1 MGKLDGKV
9 AVVVGGGGGI
19 ASGMTLALAKE
30 GADIAVVERVA
41 EKGKAVAREVE
52 KTGVRVLAIECDIT
66 DRAQVDAA
74 VTQILAELGKIDV
87 LVNNATGVTIAT
99 SNLPFIEHTESD
111 FDRIF
116 AVDVKGTVHFMQA
129 CYPHF
134 KAQGGGKIINFS
146 SGAGSERLAG
156 FAAYSSAK
164 EGVRAITGVVAK
176 EWGPDNINVNVVC
189 PAAMTPGMKSFV
201 ENHKDPEF
209 KKKAFGDRPINRLG
223 DPEQDIGQVVAFL
236 ASAESDF
243 MTGHTF
249 WVDGGGSI
257 HA

>member
-41 EKGKAVAREVE
+41 EKGEAVAREVE
-52 KTGVRVLAIECDIT
+52 KTGVRVLA
-66 DRAQVDAA
+66 
-74 VTQILAELGKIDV
+74 
-87 LVNNATGVTIAT
+87 
-99 SNLPFIEHTESD
+99 
-111 FDRIF
+111 
-116 AVDVKGTVHFMQA
+116 
-129 CYPHF
+129 
-134 KAQGGGKIINFS
+134 
-146 SGAGSERLAG
+146 
-156 FAAYSSAK
+156 
-164 EGVRAITGVVAK
+164 TGVVAK